1 MFRPC
6 LGLEAMDHLLGTF
19 VGCYQLSGS
28 FDSIRVAVQSWL
40 LDHNGSTID
49 KCLPCDATS
58 GRVIR

>member
-1 MFRPC
+1 M
-6 LGLEAMDHLLGTF
+6 EAMEHLLGTF

-40 LDHNGSTID
+40 LDHDGSAIA

-58 GRVIR
+58 GRLIM